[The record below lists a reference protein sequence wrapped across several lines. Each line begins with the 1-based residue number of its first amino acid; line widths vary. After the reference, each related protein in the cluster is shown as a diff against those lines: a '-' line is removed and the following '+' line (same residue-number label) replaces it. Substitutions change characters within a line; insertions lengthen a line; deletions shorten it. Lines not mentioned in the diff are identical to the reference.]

1 MTDDLQT
8 QVEPQEPEVDAPEP
22 ISHGPLSGK
31 LVRRRGGVE
40 TDIEF
45 PFITPAVVGRFDP
58 TVGPIDI
65 DLGALQPEGSYI
77 SRRHARFVEEG
88 GALVLEDLASS
99 NGTFILRQDF
109 EKIDREVVQDGV
121 EISFGNARF
130 TVRVG

>member
-8 QVEPQEPEVDAPEP
+8 HVEPQEADADAPEAT
-22 ISHGPLSGK
+22 SHGPLSGK
-31 LVRRRGGVE
+31 LVLRRGGVE

-88 GALVLEDLASS
+88 GEIVLEDLASS
-99 NGTFILRQDF
+99 NGTFILREDF
-109 EKIDREVVQDGV
+109 EKIDREAIQDGV

-130 TVRVG
+130 TVRYV